1 VDPEAESFVT
11 EIPSEQTAG
20 RRKGNRASNLF
31 ALAAIVFAV
40 IAVVLY
46 LRDSQ
51 GGGIAPVPTA
61 VAGGN
66 QIVNVTGALK
76 AQGLDV
82 QQPPGRFIPVG
93 AFDVPGQGIEINGQP
108 GFIFLFPDAAAA
120 QQATETADPAGI
132 VPDQLGGTPIPPGER
147 RLVQHSNVILLLA
160 DGDEETWQKVVAA
173 IDGLP

>member
-1 VDPEAESFVT
+1 MV
-11 EIPSEQTAG
+11 
-20 RRKGNRASNLF
+20 SNLF

-46 LRDSQ
+46 LRGSQ

-66 QIVNVTGALK
+66 QIVNVTGSLK

-120 QQATETADPAGI
+120 QQAAETADPASI

-173 IDGLP
+173 VDGLP

>member
-1 VDPEAESFVT
+1 VT
-11 EIPSEQTAG
+11 ETSSKEAAG
-20 RRKGNRASNLF
+20 KRKGNLASNLF
-31 ALAAIVFAV
+31 ALAAVVFAV

-93 AFDVPGQGIEINGQP
+93 AFDVPGQGIEINGLP
-108 GFIFLFPDAAAA
+108 AFVFLFPDAAAA
-120 QQATETADPAGI
+120 KQAAETADPAGI
-132 VPDQLGGTPIPPGER
+132 VPNQLGGTPVPPGER
-147 RLVQHSNVILLLA
+147 RLVQHSNVVVLLA
-160 DGDEETWQKVVAA
+160 GGDEETWQKIVAA
-173 IDGLP
+173 VDGLP